1 MNNNK
6 IASELLKVAESL
18 TASETKELEFFIPVE
33 GGIPGQPLMY
43 PSTGERVSLKD
54 ISKRIYDEFKRGV
67 AGQWLDGEVSF
78 VEAKNN
84 KLIIVVEAEVENE
97 SDQEEERVMYKAE
110 KELADVLERMSSQ
123 EVNEAVAY
131 YLFGDAERHK
141 MNMHGVKI
149 DIL

>member
-1 MNNNK
+1 MNQK
-6 IASELLKVAESL
+6 IANELVKVAKDL

-33 GGIPGQPLMY
+33 GGLMY

-54 ISKRIYDEFKRGV
+54 ISKRILDEFKRGV

-84 KLIIVVEAEVENE
+84 KLIIVVEVEVENE

-131 YLFGDAERHK
+131 YLFGGAERHK
-141 MNMHGVKI
+141 MDMHGVKI